1 VGTYR
6 SALRV
11 GVLGVNFKTAE
22 LSLRERIAK
31 GAQSLAG
38 EKSHFFSHPTVLLS
52 TCNRTEIYFSA
63 PDLGAAHIDLL
74 AQLRRHISFAFEPYL
89 YSYFGIDCFAHL
101 SKVTAGLDSAIQF
114 ETEIQHQVK
123 TSYVRASQILPLP
136 AELHYLFQKSLHV
149 AKWLRN
155 CEGKQEA
162 PSLFGTL
169 WQLAEKI
176 LGNLKSKRILLV
188 GYSEIHRG
196 FASFLKSKG
205 ICPTFCT
212 RSSLTLHTAHVRGR
226 EELER
231 WREYDLVSCASASNE
246 YLIQDAGRPGQLLFD
261 LSVPRNIDP
270 AVAGGGVHLY
280 NIDQLAAESEG
291 FPQDSFASL
300 EEMLWDKVIH
310 LAQNYLNKTENNR
323 MDRMNLSG

>member
-1 VGTYR
+1 MVTYR

-11 GVLGVNFKTAE
+11 GVLGVSFKTAD
-22 LSLRERIAK
+22 LLLREGIAK

-38 EKSHFFSHPTVLLS
+38 ERSRFFHHPTVLLS

-63 PDLGAAHIDLL
+63 SDLGAAHIDLL
-74 AQLRRHISFAFEPYL
+74 SQLRRHIPFAFEPYL

-101 SKVTAGLDSAIQF
+101 SKVTAGLDSALQF

-123 TSYVRASQILPLP
+123 MSYARASHILPLP

-155 CEGKQEA
+155 CDRKSPT

-169 WQLAEKI
+169 WRLAEKV
-176 LGNLKSKRILLV
+176 LGDLTRRRILLI

-196 FASFLKSKG
+196 FASYLKSKG
-205 ICPTFCT
+205 ISPTFCT
-212 RSSLTLHTAHVRGR
+212 RSSLTLHTARVRGR
-226 EELER
+226 EELAR
-231 WREYDLVSCASASNE
+231 WHEYDLVSCASASNDF
-246 YLIQDAGRPGQLLFD
+246 LIQGSGRPGQLLFD

-270 AVAGGGVHLY
+270 AVVQGGAYLY
-280 NIDQLAAESEG
+280 NIDQLARESES
-291 FPQDSFASL
+291 FTQDSCATL
-300 EEMLWDKVIH
+300 EEMLWDKVIR
-310 LAQNYLNKTENNR
+310 LAQNYFSKTEK
-323 MDRMNLSG
+323 NLSACRI